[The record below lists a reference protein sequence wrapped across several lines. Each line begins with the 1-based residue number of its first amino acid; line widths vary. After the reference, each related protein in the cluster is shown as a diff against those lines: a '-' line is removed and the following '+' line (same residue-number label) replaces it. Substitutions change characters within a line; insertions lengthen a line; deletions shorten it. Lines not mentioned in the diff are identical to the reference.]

1 MRPGLLPDKFFDV
14 ECCALPRVE
23 RAGAFVQLRA
33 QRPKLLD
40 MRQKPPTYLLLIRVW
55 KRSDFR
61 NCLFECLHHAASIAL
76 GSLSIK

>member
-1 MRPGLLPDKFFDV
+1 
-14 ECCALPRVE
+14 
-23 RAGAFVQLRA
+23 
-33 QRPKLLD
+33 